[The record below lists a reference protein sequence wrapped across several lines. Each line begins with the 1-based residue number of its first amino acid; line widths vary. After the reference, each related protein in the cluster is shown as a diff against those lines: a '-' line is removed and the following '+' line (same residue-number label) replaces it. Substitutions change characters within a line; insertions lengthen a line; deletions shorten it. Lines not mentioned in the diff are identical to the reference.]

1 MGFCGSSLC
10 SGSGLP
16 ESEIYDGLTLTIENW
31 TWLPHKKVLFL
42 TNLKRENDFVEVPD
56 AVASPESGIYGGL
69 GSGGQWKLAAVI
81 SGIFYKF
88 LVHFFLYY

>member
-16 ESEIYDGLTLTIENW
+16 ENEIYDGLTLTIENW

-42 TNLKRENDFVEVPD
+42 TNLKRENDFVEVRD
-56 AVASPESGIYGGL
+56 AVASPESKIYGGL
-69 GSGGQWKLAAVI
+69 ALKIENWTWPPT
-81 SGIFYKF
+81 
-88 LVHFFLYY
+88 